1 MMLINVIVR
10 RDNFGGA
17 MSFKNIGAAVL
28 VAVSLGACGSIVR
41 GTTEQVSFVS
51 VPSGAAM
58 TTDKKYAC
66 PTTPCTLEVERSDEF
81 VATFTKPGYHP
92 ESVPVRTKVAGRGAA
107 SVAGNVLAGG
117 LIGVGVDAY
126 TGAALDHEPNPVIAT
141 MRPEAGP
148 ASRSRRRGP
157 GPNEPGM

>member
-1 MMLINVIVR
+1 
-10 RDNFGGA
+10 
-17 MSFKNIGAAVL
+17 MSIKTISAAAL
-28 VAVSLGACGSIVR
+28 MAVGLGACGSIVR

-66 PTTPCTLEVERSDEF
+66 PITPCTLEVDRSDEF

-92 ESVPVRTKVAGRGAA
+92 ESIPVRTKVAGRGAA

-141 MRPEAGP
+141 MRPAGNP
-148 ASRSRRRGP
+148 GPRRRGP
-157 GPNEPGM
+157 APNQPGM